1 MVPVR
6 RLVDVVV
13 EFFGQDFLKDV
24 DSLRVLRFPPTE
36 DQLRTVMT

>member
-6 RLVDVVV
+6 RLVDI
-13 EFFGQDFLKDV
+13 FGQDFLEDV

-36 DQLRTVMT
+36 DQLRTVMI